1 MAKMAKVTLLRPDLY
16 KQAVQILE
24 RAGRIPVWDPKSGRK
39 RDLTVGDVVRL
50 LRLVEGQKS

>member
-1 MAKMAKVTLLRPDLY
+1 MAKVTLLRPDLY